1 MIDSCSCGI
10 NSFNFVLQ
18 EFQSAKKIQAY
29 FNHCDVNSDGIV
41 VFNEYIQC
49 RGFYDKVG
57 NPNDVSEFD
66 VLENVVLEDFKIL
79 LDKKMAEY
87 LQKLLREQEEE
98 EFAK

>member
-1 MIDSCSCGI
+1 M
-10 NSFNFVLQ
+10 LQ
-18 EFQSAKKIQAY
+18 EFQSAEKIRTY
-29 FNHCDVNSDGIV
+29 FNHCDANSDGIV